1 MSEITYVKFND
12 KRLAVKADYDL
23 YSNALRR
30 LQGRYLKRRA
40 SGPIW
45 TIPKEREADL
55 IAFIKKVSNV
65 KKRKEQTVYRRA
77 VSESE
82 SDNEESEKEESEKGR
97 E

>member
-45 TIPKEREADL
+45 TIPKERETDL
-55 IAFIKKVSNV
+55 IALIKKVSN
-65 KKRKEQTVYRRA
+65 A
-77 VSESE
+77 
-82 SDNEESEKEESEKGR
+82 
-97 E
+97 